1 MHGKNASRT
10 KLLLLA
16 SGEPPNKPNKKIA
29 RSRKSLKE
37 FLRFFYCEFFGGTYY
52 PLITPIYLLL
62 YILILT
68 WALHSGYE

>member
-16 SGEPPNKPNKKIA
+16 SGEPPNKPIKKIA

-52 PLITPIYLLL
+52 PDIPPPVYFNLDLGSSQWLRG
-62 YILILT
+62 
-68 WALHSGYE
+68 SNK